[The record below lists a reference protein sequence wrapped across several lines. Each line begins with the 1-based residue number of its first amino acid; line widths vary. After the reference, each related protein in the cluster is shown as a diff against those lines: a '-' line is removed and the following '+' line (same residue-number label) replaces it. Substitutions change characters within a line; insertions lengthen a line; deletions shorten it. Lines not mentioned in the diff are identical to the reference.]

1 MNESL
6 FTADKTDADILGQN
20 IEDSFK
26 IKEIRDAMGLPEPDP
41 KSSSG
46 ENKSLNV
53 ELRNGKL
60 FIVLPSHAHS
70 GVYRLN
76 INTKGHKDLLPLNLT
91 GVDGRCSSLFLVIT
105 NCNDIQ
111 DMTDIFSP
119 DFEWEHAASSLNL
132 TVGMCNNLTSLKG
145 CPKTVNQFTC
155 MYNKKL
161 QGFEGMPQFIDFGLK
176 WDNNP
181 TVTDHRGAIDIKSKT
196 IIPVINL
203 WVEHVILW
211 PLLRENLMN
220 AYKEMDKS
228 CGIAKKIKYIFDK
241 ADIKP

>member
-6 FTADKTDADILGQN
+6 FTADRADADILGQN
-20 IEDSFK
+20 VEDSFK

-111 DMTDIFSP
+111 DMADIFSP

-132 TVGMCNNLTSLKG
+132 TIGMCNNLTSLKG

-161 QGFEGMPQFIDFGLK
+161 QGFEGMPQFIDLGLK
-176 WDNNP
+176 WDNNSIILN
-181 TVTDHRGAIDIKSKT
+181 HSGSIDMKSKVNSSALEDWIKRVKT
-196 IIPVINL
+196 EEPTRANL
-203 WVEHVILW
+203 IGI
-211 PLLRENLMN
+211 
-220 AYKEMDKS
+220 YKELDKS
-228 CGIAKKIKYIFDK
+228 CGIAKMIKYIFDK
-241 ADIKP
+241 ADIKL